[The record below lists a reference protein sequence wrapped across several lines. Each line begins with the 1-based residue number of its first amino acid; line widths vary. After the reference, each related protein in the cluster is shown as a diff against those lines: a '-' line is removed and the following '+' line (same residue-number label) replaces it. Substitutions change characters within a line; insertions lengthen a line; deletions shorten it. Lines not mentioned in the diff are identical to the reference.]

1 MRLSLAG
8 ARPRRTTSTRC
19 SPGDDSSWNGS
30 FPASRRSSSAGARSG
45 STSPAMSP
53 GSPAT
58 DGPAAS
64 RRASSRSSC
73 SRELLE
79 WAVRQ
84 RVSGL
89 SGVEVRSGWTASG
102 LALDALGRS
111 VTGIRLR
118 EDRRH
123 EIVLPATLVVDAA
136 GRGSRTPAWLE
147 ALGFPRPEEEVIDP
161 SVGYAS
167 RTYRRPAHPPEGWTV
182 AYLQPAPPRGTR
194 GGMLFPI
201 EGGRWRV
208 SLVGYCGDHPPTDDA
223 GFLAFS
229 RTLRSPLI
237 HEAIRNAEPVS
248 PIVGGRSSANRL
260 RRYDSLGRRP
270 EGLLVLGDAACA
282 FNPVFAQGM
291 TMAAIAATV
300 LGRCLGERDDLRIG
314 GRSLAERFQ
323 RRLAT
328 AQGGVWRLN
337 RLVDGPLAGVDGR
350 DGPAERVLRRYL
362 SELGRLGCTRPS
374 ARRAALEL
382 TSLLRSPL
390 GTLRADLLLAM
401 LAERAGARPRGP
413 PEPDAGMTA
422 AGCCGTVC
430 ARPDTT
436 EVRSADG
443 VFPSPA
449 TVEGRSTRASSSS
462 GVLRSRLLPPR
473 LPPGCLARA
482 DLVQRV
488 LDGLWD
494 RSWRCS
500 PGPGMARAPSSRRP
514 SRSERIWVCARATRG
529 SPAPRSFLPTS
540 PPALP
545 IAFRASAPVF
555 RSRAA
560 PRSR

>member
-1 MRLSLAG
+1 MGG
-8 ARPRRTTSTRC
+8 AAACLRARGRGAVPGPDGVRRDAPRARDVRER
-19 SPGDDSSWNGS
+19 N
-30 FPASRRSSSAGARSG
+30 PAARRSRAR
-45 STSPAMSP
+45 
-53 GSPAT
+53 
-58 DGPAAS
+58 DRAARRS
-64 RRASSRSSC
+64 R
-73 SRELLE
+73 
-79 WAVRQ
+79 
-84 RVSGL
+84 
-89 SGVEVRSGWTASG
+89 
-102 LALDALGRS
+102 
-111 VTGIRLR
+111 
-118 EDRRH
+118 DRR
-123 EIVLPATLVVDAA
+123 VRARLK
-136 GRGSRTPAWLE
+136 TPAWLE
-147 ALGFPRPEEEVIDP
+147 ALGFPPPDETVIDP
-161 SVGYAS
+161 AVGYAS
-167 RTYRRPAHPPEGWTV
+167 RTYRRPADPPQDWTV
-182 AYLQPAPPRGTR
+182 AYLQPAPPRLTR

-201 EGGRWRV
+201 EDGRWRV
-208 SLVGYCGDHPPTDDA
+208 SLIGYCGDHPPTDDA

-328 AQGGVWRLN
+328 AQGEVWRLN

-401 LAERAGARPRGP
+401 LAERAGARRRGP

-436 EVRSADG
+436 EMRSADG
-443 VFPSPA
+443 VFPL
-449 TVEGRSTRASSSS
+449 S
-462 GVLRSRLLPPR
+462 GHR
-473 LPPGCLARA
+473 
-482 DLVQRV
+482 
-488 LDGLWD
+488 
-494 RSWRCS
+494 
-500 PGPGMARAPSSRRP
+500 
-514 SRSERIWVCARATRG
+514 
-529 SPAPRSFLPTS
+529 
-540 PPALP
+540 
-545 IAFRASAPVF
+545 
-555 RSRAA
+555 
-560 PRSR
+560 